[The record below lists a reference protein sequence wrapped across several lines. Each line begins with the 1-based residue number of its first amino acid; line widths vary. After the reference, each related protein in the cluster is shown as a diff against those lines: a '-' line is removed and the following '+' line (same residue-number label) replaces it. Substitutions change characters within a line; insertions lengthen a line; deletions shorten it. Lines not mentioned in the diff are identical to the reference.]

1 MNSADTGQLVKV
13 YDETGVWEW
22 TYDLRGRTTSQR
34 RIIVDK
40 SNNNTMLG
48 AYSFLWSY
56 NADDSV
62 KQMVYPNMEVVNYT
76 YDNHG
81 RSMGVVGANNYI
93 SNYDYDDNGRLVGVT
108 YPNNLDLDM
117 VFVPWDEPVNGGRLY
132 QKTAT
137 FTFNA
142 RKVLDLAYSYDT
154 IGNIDTLSDRY
165 SMEEWTFTYD
175 DLNRIKDA
183 INSPI
188 TVP

>member
-1 MNSADTGQLVKV
+1 MLIPSFG
-13 YDETGVWEW
+13 Y
-22 TYDLRGRTTSQR
+22 TTR
-34 RIIVDK
+34 MIRKANGD
-40 SNNNTMLG
+40 
-48 AYSFLWSY
+48 
-56 NADDSV
+56 
-62 KQMVYPNMEVVNYT
+62 PNMEVVNYT

-175 DLNRIKDA
+175 DPNRIKTLSTAQSLFHRDLLE
-183 INSPI
+183 IYHEKY
-188 TVP
+188 TF